1 MKNIEENLSQA
12 VRQKLSSLADCV
24 EQWDAL
30 VVRMSLEEAQRPLED
45 LQLTSSVQTLSREV
59 EAQLRGL
66 EALKERCSEQSCCRP
81 REAILD
87 ALWRPLPRLHHCTR
101 RLAAR
106 SERRTGEWREI
117 LQTVGPPAP
126 APAPALHQDA
136 HTVNVFLPSG
146 GEGLRRPGAGGGGA
160 S

>member
-24 EQWDAL
+24 EQRDAL
-30 VVRMSLEEAQRPLED
+30 VVRMSLEEAQRPLEN
-45 LQLTSSVQTLSREV
+45 LQLTSSVQTLGQEV
-59 EAQLRGL
+59 EALLRGL

-81 REAILD
+81 REARLD

-126 APAPALHQDA
+126 PALHQDA
-136 HTVNVFLPSG
+136 HRVNVFLPSG